1 MKIKKIK
8 DCNETLSNCSKGIA
22 YCVSEYYKK
31 PSKTMRRN
39 LEINI
44 LNNLDHMEC
53 LIRQM
58 KKEMEEISEREN
70 KIFLNKMDEA
80 REILKNMNMFELM
93 KGN

>member
-1 MKIKKIK
+1 
-8 DCNETLSNCSKGIA
+8 
-22 YCVSEYYKK
+22 
-31 PSKTMRRN
+31 MRRN